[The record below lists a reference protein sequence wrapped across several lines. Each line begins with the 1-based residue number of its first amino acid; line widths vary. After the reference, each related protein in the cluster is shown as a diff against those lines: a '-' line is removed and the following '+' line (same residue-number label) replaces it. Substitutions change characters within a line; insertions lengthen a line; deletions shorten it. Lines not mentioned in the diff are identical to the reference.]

1 MILALKLLPHEMKMA
16 YLGHMQ
22 MFAHTEEFKLKMKK
36 EVISQNS
43 PAHFMAG
50 LLITKA
56 LSLAILK
63 ANSLEKSI
71 NLVTD

>member
-1 MILALKLLPHEMKMA
+1 ME

-22 MFAHTEEFKLKMKK
+22 MFAQTEEFKFKMIK
-36 EVISQNS
+36 EAINQNS

-71 NLVTD
+71 NLVMD